1 MKKVYVKV
9 NVDFDS
15 DGNMVPKR
23 IIWEDGTDYE
33 IDRILAYSPREA
45 RRDIGAAG
53 TLVCRGERLNT
64 AAFSGILEY
73 RGDTDVRTLHAV

>member
-33 IDRILAYSPREA
+33 IDSILSYSPREA
-45 RRDIGAAG
+45 RKDIGAE
-53 TLVCRGERLNT
+53 GERWLVRIRGRQAYLYYDILPPKRWFV
-64 AAFSGILEY
+64 AAK
-73 RGDTDVRTLHAV
+73 D

>member
-33 IDRILAYSPREA
+33 IDSILSYSPREA
-45 RRDIGAAG
+45 RKDIGAAG
-53 TLVCRGERLNT
+53 ERWVVRIRGRQAFLYYDILPPKRWFV
-64 AAFSGILEY
+64 AAK
-73 RGDTDVRTLHAV
+73 D

>member
-45 RRDIGAAG
+45 RRDIAAAG
-53 TLVCRGERLNT
+53 ERWLVLLRGRQTYLYYDMLPPKRWFV
-64 AAFSGILEY
+64 AAK
-73 RGDTDVRTLHAV
+73 D